1 MTINELKRRD
11 FFKVMGKGAVSA
23 AAISLPT
30 LANATPTSPTNLPSD
45 HQTADS
51 PLDATEMANLIR
63 DKKASPKEFVQ
74 EAIYKIRQT
83 NDQVN
88 AVVSECFDL
97 ALERA
102 NSFNPNSP
110 FAGVPFL
117 VKDCVDVVGLECTL
131 GSKLNQGR
139 KPNATSWFIRATQN
153 AGLNTIGMTNIPEMM
168 TLGCTQNSLYGAT
181 RNPWDLSRGVH
192 SSTGGGAAAIAAGYV
207 PLVHST
213 DGGGSSRMPASATG
227 IFGFKPSRESLI
239 SGLTDGSTNEG
250 FTHQSFMSRTVR
262 DAALAVSVTEQHT
275 KNDFETPF
283 PRTPIGMVNASLNR
297 QIKIGVTLKDI
308 HGRLPDE
315 DTLAAIRST
324 VSLLESLGHIV
335 IEVEQ
340 PIQDGDVFMRN
351 YMGVFGNKMAS
362 FAEQFDHLGM
372 PLESMPDKVSDNVV
386 YLARTMQARLKATPS
401 LYIDSQQRCR
411 NFATN
416 HNREFFKNID
426 IWLTPCANHVPLD
439 IEYFDQKT
447 HSGKE
452 IWARSEKLMS
462 YTPIENVAGNPA
474 MSVPLYWNKQN
485 LPVGSHFSA
494 ARGNDRLLFE
504 LAYQLEHAKPWANRK
519 APIAL

>member
-45 HQTADS
+45 HQTVDS

-83 NDQVN
+83 NDHVN

-239 SGLTDGSTNEG
+239 SGLTDGSTSEG

-262 DAALAVSVTEQHT
+262 DAALAVSVTEHHT

-335 IEVEQ
+335 IEVE
-340 PIQDGDVFMRN
+340 
-351 YMGVFGNKMAS
+351 
-362 FAEQFDHLGM
+362 
-372 PLESMPDKVSDNVV
+372 
-386 YLARTMQARLKATPS
+386 
-401 LYIDSQQRCR
+401 
-411 NFATN
+411 
-416 HNREFFKNID
+416 
-426 IWLTPCANHVPLD
+426 
-439 IEYFDQKT
+439 
-447 HSGKE
+447 
-452 IWARSEKLMS
+452 
-462 YTPIENVAGNPA
+462 
-474 MSVPLYWNKQN
+474 
-485 LPVGSHFSA
+485 
-494 ARGNDRLLFE
+494 
-504 LAYQLEHAKPWANRK
+504 
-519 APIAL
+519 

>member
-23 AAISLPT
+23 AAISLPS
-30 LANATPTSPTNLPSD
+30 LANATPTSPTNMPSD
-45 HQTADS
+45 HQTVDS

-192 SSTGGGAAAIAAGYV
+192 S
-207 PLVHST
+207 
-213 DGGGSSRMPASATG
+213 ATG

-239 SGLTDGSTNEG
+239 SGLTDGSTSEG
-250 FTHQSFMSRTVR
+250 LTHQSFMSRTVR
-262 DAALAVSVTEQHT
+262 DAALAVSVTEHHT

-401 LYIDSQQRCR
+401 LYIDSQERCR

-439 IEYFDQKT
+439 IAYFDQKT

-504 LAYQLEHAKPWANRK
+504 LAYQLEHAKPWANKK

>member
-23 AAISLPT
+23 AAISLPA
-30 LANATPTSPTNLPSD
+30 LANASPTSPKTLPAD
-45 HQTADS
+45 YRTVDS
-51 PLDATEMANLIR
+51 PLDATEMASLIR
-63 DKKASPKEFVQ
+63 SKKATPKEFVQ

-102 NSFNPNSP
+102 DSFNPHSP

-117 VKDCVDVVGLECTL
+117 AKDCVDVAGLECTM

-139 KPNATSWFIRATQN
+139 KPNKTSWFIRATQN

-168 TLGCTQNSLYGAT
+168 TLGCTQNPLYGAT
-181 RNPWDLSRGVH
+181 RNPWDLNRGVH

-239 SGLTDGSTNEG
+239 SGLTDGATNED

-262 DAALAVSVTEQHT
+262 DAALAVSVTEHHT
-275 KNDFETPF
+275 KNNFETPF

-297 QIKIGVTLKDI
+297 KITIGVTLKDI

-315 DTLAAIRST
+315 DTIAAIRAT
-324 VSLLESLGHIV
+324 ASLLENLGHIV
-335 IEVEQ
+335 IEVDQ

-351 YMGVFGNKMAS
+351 YMGVFGNKMAG
-362 FAEQFDHLGM
+362 FVEQFDRLGM

-386 YLARTMQARLKATPS
+386 YLARTMQARLKAEPNM
-401 LYIDSQQRCR
+401 YIDSKARCH
-411 NFATN
+411 NFALT
-416 HNREFFKNID
+416 HNRDFFKTID
-426 IWLTPCANHVPLD
+426 IWLTPCSNHIPLD
-439 IEYFDQKT
+439 IEYFDQKA

-504 LAYQLEHAKPWANRK
+504 LAYQLESAKPWANKK